1 MDDMKLMLAAA
12 VAALICTPALA
23 REKSQQASNAAKDPN
38 EVVCKTRATTGG
50 IPRKFCAT
58 RREWDRENER
68 TRQDMMLSQKG
79 FCGRG
84 NGC

>member
-1 MDDMKLMLAAA
+1 MRLMLAAA
-12 VAALICTPALA
+12 LAVLVSTPALA
-23 REKSQQASNAAKDPN
+23 ADKTQQASNTKGDPN
-38 EVVCKTRATTGG
+38 EMICKMRATTGG

-58 RREWDRENER
+58 RLEWARDNER

-84 NGC
+84 GGC